1 MSFFNKDN
9 SLYVKLAQKLST
21 HILILWLCK
30 AFMWLKKEGKKNPL
44 SDHMTWFGDSQNM
57 VLVYTGQTSAIDG

>member
-1 MSFFNKDN
+1 
-9 SLYVKLAQKLST
+9 
-21 HILILWLCK
+21 
-30 AFMWLKKEGKKNPL
+30 MWLKKEGKKNPL